1 MKKKRIRNRL
11 TNKVKNSVVALYKNG
26 RTYKHISTVLGLTTG
41 SVGSVLKQSGVVRK
55 QTVAGFPIPDKD
67 PRKLGSHGIG
77 YWHMNLDIKPKPL
90 GVLIRSTE
98 RVSNTHGGNYPNK
111 SSILMS

>member
-11 TNKVKNSVVALYKNG
+11 TDKVKNSVVALYKNG
-26 RTYKHISTVLGLTTG
+26 RTYKHISNVLGLT
-41 SVGSVLKQSGVVRK
+41 
-55 QTVAGFPIPDKD
+55 TVAGFPIPDKD

-111 SSILMS
+111 SSILMN